1 MNIMNILFGII
12 TLTVIIG
19 LSYIISEDKKAI
31 KWRTVIAGLLGQFVL
46 IFFVIKVPIGQKI
59 LEALAIGVN
68 NIIQMGMEGVTFVFG
83 ELTSGPMIFA
93 ISVLS
98 LIVFTSALI
107 SVLYF
112 LKVIPFF
119 VKIIGTA
126 VAKYMGT
133 GKVET
138 FSTVGNAFLSGTEAP
153 LLIKPYISKL
163 TKSELF
169 AVMCG
174 GFKTNGALIKDSK
187 FETHISGAI
196 LAGYSM
202 MGVDM
207 KYLLIAV
214 FTVPFSCLMISKLF
228 IPETEESQVAD
239 GEIVE
244 SEHDNIFSAI
254 GEGAT
259 VGKDLAI
266 SVGAMLIAFVGLVAV
281 INGILSMFGTN
292 LNELLGLI
300 LSPIGYLLHIP
311 NHEIQAFSS
320 LIGIK
325 TAVNEFSAYS
335 SMMEIANTLSPRTVV
350 ILSVILCNFANFS
363 VIGIQ
368 IGGFSIIAPERKDE
382 VAKMGLKALLVG
394 LFATLTTGAIVGMF
408 F

>member
-1 MNIMNILFGII
+1 MNMMNIIFGVI
-12 TLTVIIG
+12 TIAVIIG
-19 LSYIISEDKKAI
+19 LSYVISEDKKAI
-31 KWRTVIAGLLGQFVL
+31 KWRTVIAGLTGQLVL

-59 LEALAIGVN
+59 LEALALGVN

-83 ELTSGPMIFA
+83 NLTSGPMIFA

-119 VKIIGTA
+119 VRIIGTA
-126 VAKYMGT
+126 IAKFMGT
-133 GKVET
+133 GRVET

-174 GFKTNGALIKDSK
+174 GFGSA
-187 FETHISGAI
+187 SGAI

-202 MGVDM
+202 MGIDM

-214 FTVPFSCLMISKLF
+214 FTVPFSCLMISKIF

-239 GEIVE
+239 GIIVE
-244 SEHDNIFSAI
+244 SEHNNIFSAI

-259 VGKDLAI
+259 TGKDLAI
-266 SVGAMLIAFVGLVAV
+266 SVGAMLIAFIGLVAV
-281 INGILSMFGTN
+281 INSILNLFGTN
-292 LNELLGLI
+292 LNELLGVI
-300 LSPIGYLLHIP
+300 LSPIGYLLNIP
-311 NHEIQAFSS
+311 SNEIQTFSS

-325 TAVNEFSAYS
+325 TAVNEFTAYS
-335 SMMEIANTLSPRTVV
+335 SMIEVVHTLSPRTIV

-368 IGGFSIIAPERKDE
+368 IGGFSIFAPERKDE

>member
-1 MNIMNILFGII
+1 MNILYGFI
-12 TLTVIIG
+12 TLAVIIG
-19 LSYIISEDKKAI
+19 LSYIISSEKKAI
-31 KWRTVIAGLLGQFVL
+31 KWRTVVAGLIGQAAL
-46 IFFVIKVPIGQKI
+46 IFFVIKIPIGQKI
-59 LEALAIGVN
+59 LEALAMGVN

-83 ELTSGPMIFA
+83 DLTTNYFIFA
-93 ISVLS
+93 VSVLS

-119 VKIIGTA
+119 VKVVGT
-126 VAKYMGT
+126 VIAKFMGT
-133 GKVET
+133 TKVET
-138 FSTVGNAFLSGTEAP
+138 FSAVGNAFLGGTEAP

-174 GFKTNGALIKDSK
+174 GFGSASA
-187 FETHISGAI
+187 AI
-196 LAGYSM
+196 LAGYSI
-202 MGVDM
+202 MGIDM

-214 FTVPFSCLMISKLF
+214 FTVPFSCLMIAKIF
-228 IPETEESQVAD
+228 MPETEESQVTD
-239 GEIVE
+239 GDVVS

-254 GEGAT
+254 GDGAT
-259 VGKDLAI
+259 TGKDLAI
-266 SVGAMLIAFVGLVAV
+266 SVGAMLIAFIGLVAV
-281 INGILSMFGTN
+281 INGILGLFGTS
-292 LNELLGLI
+292 LNEILGVL
-300 LSPIGYLLHIP
+300 LSPIGHLLNIP
-311 NHEIQAFSS
+311 KNEVHTFSS

-335 SMMEIANTLSPRTVV
+335 AMVEAMPGLSSRTIV

>member
-1 MNIMNILFGII
+1 MNMMNIIFGII
-12 TLTVIIG
+12 TIAVIIG
-19 LSYIISEDKKAI
+19 LSCIISEDKKAI
-31 KWRTVIAGLLGQFVL
+31 KWRTVGAGLLGQLVL
-46 IFFVIKVPIGQKI
+46 IFFVIKVPIGQKL
-59 LEALAIGVN
+59 LEALALGVN
-68 NIIQMGMEGVTFVFG
+68 NVIQMGMEGVTFVFG
-83 ELTSGPMIFA
+83 DLTSGPMIFA

-119 VKIIGTA
+119 VRVIGTA
-126 VAKYMGT
+126 IAKFMGT
-133 GKVET
+133 GRVET

-153 LLIKPYISKL
+153 LLIKPYINKL

-174 GFKTNGALIKDSK
+174 GFGSA
-187 FETHISGAI
+187 SGAI

-202 MGVDM
+202 MGIDM

-214 FTVPFSCLMISKLF
+214 FTVPFSCLMISKIF

-239 GEIVE
+239 GVIVE
-244 SEHDNIFSAI
+244 SEHDNIFAAI

-259 VGKDLAI
+259 TGKDLAI
-266 SVGAMLIAFVGLVAV
+266 SVGAMLIAFLGLVAV
-281 INGILSMFGTN
+281 INGILGIFGTN
-292 LNELLGLI
+292 LNNILGTL
-300 LSPIGYLLHIP
+300 LSPIGYLLNIP
-311 NHEIQAFSS
+311 HNEVHTFSS
-320 LIGIK
+320 LLGIK
-325 TAVNEFSAYS
+325 TAINEFSAYS
-335 SMMEIANTLSPRTVV
+335 AMTEVMPILSTRTTI

-368 IGGFSIIAPERKDE
+368 IGGFSILAPERKNE

>member
-1 MNIMNILFGII
+1 MNMMNIIFGVI
-12 TLTVIIG
+12 TIAAIIG
-19 LSYIISEDKKAI
+19 LSYVISEDKKAI
-31 KWRTVIAGLLGQFVL
+31 KWRTVIAGLTGQLVL

-59 LEALAIGVN
+59 LEALALGVN

-83 ELTSGPMIFA
+83 NLTSGPMIFA

-119 VKIIGTA
+119 VRIVGTA
-126 VAKYMGT
+126 IAKFMGT
-133 GKVET
+133 GRVET

-174 GFKTNGALIKDSK
+174 GFGSA
-187 FETHISGAI
+187 SGAI

-202 MGVDM
+202 MGIDM

-214 FTVPFSCLMISKLF
+214 FTVPFSCLMISKIF

-239 GEIVE
+239 GIIVE
-244 SEHDNIFSAI
+244 SEHNNIFSAI

-259 VGKDLAI
+259 TGKDLAI
-266 SVGAMLIAFVGLVAV
+266 SVGAMLIAFMGLVAV
-281 INGILSMFGTN
+281 INSILNLFGTN
-292 LNELLGLI
+292 LNELLGVI
-300 LSPIGYLLHIP
+300 LSPIGYLLNIP
-311 NHEIQAFSS
+311 SNEIQTFSS

-325 TAVNEFSAYS
+325 TAVNEFTAYS
-335 SMMEIANTLSPRTVV
+335 SMIEVVHTLSPRTIV

-368 IGGFSIIAPERKDE
+368 IGGFSIFAPERKDE